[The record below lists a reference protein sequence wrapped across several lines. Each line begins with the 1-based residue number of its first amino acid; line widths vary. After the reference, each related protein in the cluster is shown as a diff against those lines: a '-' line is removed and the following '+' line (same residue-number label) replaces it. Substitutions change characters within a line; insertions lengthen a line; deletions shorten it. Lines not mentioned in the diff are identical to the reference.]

1 MIRRVSAA
9 LALTGLACAALAGC
23 SSDSKDKAAPSS
35 AANAPASV
43 AAAPATDFC
52 SGMRDLAKSTR
63 EIASKSTITPAEYSK
78 TADQFDA
85 LKASAPADA
94 VADIETMSAKYR
106 AIAAGTT
113 TVTAEGPTLA
123 KATLHL
129 QEVQVANC
137 PVPTK

>member
-9 LALTGLACAALAGC
+9 LALTGLTCAALAGC
-23 SSDSKDKAAPSS
+23 SSDSKDTAAPSS
-35 AANAPASV
+35 AATAPASP
-43 AAAPATDFC
+43 AAQATDFC

-78 TADQFDA
+78 TADQYDA
-85 LKASAPADA
+85 LKATAPADA
-94 VADIETMSAKYR
+94 VADIDTMSATYR

-113 TVTAEGPTLA
+113 TVTAEGPALA

-129 QEVQVANC
+129 QQVQVANC
-137 PVPTK
+137 PVPNK